1 MKRKTRIMN
10 QTAAEGSPELK
21 TGIILESKGD
31 PDKQKFWNFLD
42 HGDTA
47 ELQLFGTIQSE
58 EDWWSDDCVT
68 YRNFINELKGLGD
81 KKSINVVIH
90 SIGGDVFAANAIYS
104 ALVMN
109 KATIT
114 GTIIGIC
121 ASAATIVLMACD
133 SRRIAKNAILMTH
146 NPSISLRGSYQ
157 ADELLRLA
165 EITNQVKKSIVAAYM
180 ERLDKTEDEIN
191 QLMDEESWYV
201 GQEAVDAGFC
211 DSVIEPDFQNSILSK
226 NFMVNG
232 ISYNFRNYVEKFVPD
247 NIRKRVQ
254 DLSETF
260 QKEAGTFFNT
270 KKTIQKG
277 KVGMDE
283 DEKEMSVISDTAGLK
298 AAYPQLC
305 AQITAD
311 AVSAERERMKAI
323 DEIAKG
329 IPEAMLM
336 KARYEEPVSAADL
349 ALAQMKA
356 NNAAG
361 QQFLNSMAY
370 EMQNSGAA
378 AVGAEPNTGY
388 DPEEQK
394 KAENAQKVDGFAN
407 KLKADKR
414 RG

>member
-1 MKRKTRIMN
+1 MMITN
-10 QTAAEGSPELK
+10 QPTAAGSLEPK
-21 TGIILESKGD
+21 TG
-31 PDKQKFWNFLD
+31 KFWNFLD
-42 HGDTA
+42 NGDTA

-68 YRNFINELKGLGD
+68 YRNFINELNGLGD

-104 ALVMN
+104 ALAMN

-133 SRRIAKNAILMTH
+133 SRRIAKNAILMAH
-146 NPSISLRGSYQ
+146 NPSVSLWGSYQ
-157 ADELLRLA
+157 ADDLLKLA
-165 EITNQVKKSIVAAYM
+165 EVTNQVKKSIVAAYM
-180 ERLDKTEDEIN
+180 ERLDKTEEEIN

-211 DSVIEPDFQNSILSK
+211 DSVIEADFQNSALSK
-226 NFMVNG
+226 NFMVDG
-232 ISYNFRNYVEKFVPD
+232 VPYSFKNYVEKFVPD
-247 NIRKRVQ
+247 NIRKKVL
-254 DLSETF
+254 DLSKTP
-260 QKEAGTFFNT
+260 QKETGALFDTP
-270 KKTIQKG
+270 KKPQKG
-277 KVGMDE
+277 NAKMDE
-283 DEKEMSVISDTAGLK
+283 ENKTTPVISDAAGLK

-305 AQITAD
+305 AQIAAD
-311 AVSAERERMKAI
+311 AVSAERERLKAI

-329 IPEAMLM
+329 IPEDVLM
-336 KARYEEPVSAADL
+336 KARYDEPISAADL

-361 QQFLNSMAY
+361 QQFLNNMVQ

-378 AVGAEPNTGY
+378 AVGTEPNTGY
-388 DPEEQK
+388 DTAQQK
-394 KAENAQKVDGFAN
+394 QAESAQKVAGFAN

>member
-1 MKRKTRIMN
+1 MERKMMITN
-10 QTAAEGSPELK
+10 QPTAAGSLEPK
-21 TGIILESKGD
+21 TG
-31 PDKQKFWNFLD
+31 KFWNFLD
-42 HGDTA
+42 NGDTA

-68 YRNFINELKGLGD
+68 YRNFINELNGLGD

-104 ALVMN
+104 ALAMN

-133 SRRIAKNAILMTH
+133 SRRIAKNAILMAH
-146 NPSISLRGSYQ
+146 NPSVSLWGSYQ
-157 ADELLRLA
+157 ADDLLKLA
-165 EITNQVKKSIVAAYM
+165 EVTNQVKKSIVAAYM
-180 ERLDKTEDEIN
+180 ERLDKTEEEIN

-211 DSVIEPDFQNSILSK
+211 DSVIEADFQNSALSK
-226 NFMVNG
+226 NFMVDG
-232 ISYNFRNYVEKFVPD
+232 VPYSFKNYVEKFVPD
-247 NIRKRVQ
+247 NIRKKVL
-254 DLSETF
+254 DLSKTP
-260 QKEAGTFFNT
+260 QKETGAFFDTPKN
-270 KKTIQKG
+270 KQKG
-277 KVGMDE
+277 NEKMDE
-283 DEKEMSVISDTAGLK
+283 ENKTTLVISDAAGLK

-305 AQITAD
+305 AQIAAD
-311 AVSAERERMKAI
+311 AVSAERERLKAI
-323 DEIAKG
+323 DEISKG
-329 IPEAMLM
+329 IPEDVLM
-336 KARYEEPVSAADL
+336 KARYEEPISAADL

-361 QQFLNSMAY
+361 QQFLNSMVQ

-378 AVGAEPNTGY
+378 AVGTEPNTGY
-388 DPEEQK
+388 DTAQQK
-394 KAENAQKVDGFAN
+394 QAESAQKVAGFAN